1 MKERIEVINNGNVFQ
16 CDSNLEYD
24 RYVRLKGC
32 ADTKEMEPA
41 DVIKYV
47 ADHFGFDAVKVK
59 PLDSLPLHVFVQGG
73 GGTRQTE
80 GTIKRRALYNATDW
94 NYMLFEVCGR
104 KWEVI
109 NGDLEQVV
117 E

>member
-16 CDSNLEYD
+16 CDSNMTYQD
-24 RYVRLKGC
+24 YVKLRKAPG
-32 ADTKEMEPA
+32 TEEMPPA
-41 DVIKYV
+41 EVIKYA
-47 ADHFGFDAVKVK
+47 ADRFGFDPTKVK
-59 PLDSLPLHVFVQGG
+59 PLDSLPLHVYVSGG
-73 GGTRQTE
+73 CTMQTE
-80 GTIKRRALYNATDW
+80 GTTKRKPLYNATDW

-109 NGDLEQVV
+109 GGDLEPVV